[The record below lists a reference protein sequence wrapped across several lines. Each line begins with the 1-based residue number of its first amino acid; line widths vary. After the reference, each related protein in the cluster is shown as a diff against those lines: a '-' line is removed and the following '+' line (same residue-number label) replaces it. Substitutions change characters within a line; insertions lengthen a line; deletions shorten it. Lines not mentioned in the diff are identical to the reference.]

1 MDSKTTTSKIRLTA
15 RGNKGANII
24 RVMFAEGNAL
34 NIPDKIISLGIGAP
48 HLYDLTIVFT
58 DN

>member
-1 MDSKTTTSKIRLTA
+1 MDSSNFTPSKVHLAA

-24 RVMFAEGNAL
+24 RVMFAEGTAM

-48 HLYDLTIVFT
+48 HM
-58 DN
+58 